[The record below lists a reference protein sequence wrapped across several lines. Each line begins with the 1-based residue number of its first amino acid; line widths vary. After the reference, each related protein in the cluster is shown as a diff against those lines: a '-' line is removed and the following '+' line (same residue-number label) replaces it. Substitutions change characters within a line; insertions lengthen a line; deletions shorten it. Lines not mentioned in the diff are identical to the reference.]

1 MDGSGR
7 INACSNNFRRKNSAG
22 YRTVLFGISQVRHMG
37 STIMIDAVTSRI
49 EQEGISLERKHFKY
63 LGLHVTFKG

>member
-37 STIMIDAVTSRI
+37 STIMIDAV
-49 EQEGISLERKHFKY
+49 EQKAYVARVDSARA
-63 LGLHVTFKG
+63 VAW